1 MFFEGGQNGVYG
13 LGYIL
18 SVLKDCSED
27 MCMGCQYIC
36 DFGEG
41 EYMQPSTHF
50 WQKFTPSH
58 ERVATGHKEQTSL
71 LMILVFS

>member
-1 MFFEGGQNGVYG
+1 MGGQCREYG

-18 SVLKDCSED
+18 SVLKNCSEEVFV
-27 MCMGCQYIC
+27 GCQYVC
-36 DFGEG
+36 DFGKG
-41 EYMQPSTHF
+41 EYMQTSTHF

-58 ERVATGHKEQTSL
+58 ERVAAEHKEQTSL